1 MKRFLIV
8 LTASAMLWG
17 ACKNTPASS
26 KCGICPAI
34 AVVAPTIG
42 VRIVDKTSGAD
53 LFLSPGSP
61 YKFEDL
67 KVSSSVD
74 GQNVYATVDS
84 TDKANRFV
92 RIIATSTQT
101 FKLTLGSLATDSIH
115 VTLKLDS
122 PKCCSIPKIH
132 EVVID
137 NTLICSACG
146 YNPLVTIKK

>member
-1 MKRFLIV
+1 MKRFLVV
-8 LTASAMLWG
+8 LAASAMLWG
-17 ACKNTPASS
+17 ACKNSPASS
-26 KCGICPAI
+26 KCGVCPALAI
-34 AVVAPTIG
+34 VAPTIG

-61 YKFEDL
+61 YKSDDL
-67 KVSSSVD
+67 KVSSSAD
-74 GQNVYATVDS
+74 GSNVAFSIDS

-101 FKLTLGSLATDSIH
+101 FKLTLGSLPTDSIR

-132 EVVID
+132 EVALNNAVV
-137 NTLICSACG
+137 CSACG
-146 YNPLVTIKK
+146 YNPLVVIRK